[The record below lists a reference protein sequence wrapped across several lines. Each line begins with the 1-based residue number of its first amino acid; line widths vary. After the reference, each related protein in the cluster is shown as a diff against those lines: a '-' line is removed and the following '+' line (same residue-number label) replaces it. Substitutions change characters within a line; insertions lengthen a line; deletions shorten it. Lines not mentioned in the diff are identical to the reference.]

1 MPSALRICW
10 VNFNGPIFGGSVS
23 FSAWASRIA
32 CNLHLTNSV
41 GHKAKQDQKA
51 AKDPESPFSNADKF
65 STGFPEIL
73 ATNFWHKELAA
84 NRIEFSAILAI
95 SAGLVPA
102 YKPRTIP
109 SLVQV
114 SLNKKEIFSPFFAKF
129 MMFLMI
135 FLTYVVSAMKKK
147 IFDNV
152 VLKISYLKHFP
163 TEGYKCGKVCI
174 FTFSV
179 SIGWPT

>member
-51 AKDPESPFSNADKF
+51 AKDPESPFSNADKC

-114 SLNKKEIFSPFFAKF
+114 SLNKKQIFSLFFAKF
-129 MMFLMI
+129 MMFFNDFSNLCSVC
-135 FLTYVVSAMKKK
+135 FEKK
-147 IFDNV
+147 N
-152 VLKISYLKHFP
+152 
-163 TEGYKCGKVCI
+163 
-174 FTFSV
+174 
-179 SIGWPT
+179 